1 MFLSFKRQ
9 KPIRFNWGQTPV
21 KIDAECQTRFDPS
34 YSGFTYEC
42 CSKPHSASELVSDN
56 LLQIIWS

>member
-21 KIDAECQTRFDPS
+21 KIDAECQTRFDLFH
-34 YSGFTYEC
+34 SGFTEEC
-42 CSKPHSASELVSDN
+42 CPGPHSSLISVGSRR
-56 LLQIIWS
+56 